1 MAKIIKKNGVLLL
14 ALSAAMAL
22 MLTGARAAS
31 YQDVAG
37 HWAEPQIVRWSDLGY
52 LTGYGDGTFGPNDP
66 ISRGQLTAILAN
78 LYGYTGEAENTFGIP
93 EDAWYLSYVLRAA
106 QAGILP
112 DSWWETASD
121 APLTREEAMYIIA
134 AAIDLEG
141 SGALSE
147 DRYTDGEDISDWAVE
162 AVYAMTEAGYVG
174 GFPDGGVHPQ
184 GSFTRAEVV
193 TILNNIFAEVYNAPG
208 TYSGDVTGLTVVA
221 AGGITLRDMTVD
233 GDLIL
238 TGAAAGQTVTLD
250 HVTVTGE
257 IVDQGCALVQ
267 INNEQFP
274 GTVTSGNR
282 TTDIRPGARANLFDP
297 DRLSFDE
304 NGYASYDS
312 EYFDAVRGIDV
323 SSHQGRIDWQA
334 VADSGVEFAMIR
346 VGFRGYTAGGVNE
359 DTRFEYNIQGALD
372 AGLDVGVYI
381 FSQAISVEEAREE
394 ARFVL
399 ERIAGYDI
407 TYPVVFDWETISGDH
422 ARTDDMDPET
432 LDACA
437 QAFCQLVEEAG
448 YTPGVYFNTTL
459 GYFWYDQSQLTDRYT
474 WMAEYN
480 QYPDFYYDYEM
491 WQYSC
496 TGTVPGIEGDV
507 DLDLAFRL
515 RD

>member
-37 HWAEPQIVRWSDLGY
+37 HWAEPQIARWSDLGY

-66 ISRGQLTAILAN
+66 ISRGQLAAILSN

-141 SGALSE
+141 SGTLPG

-257 IVDQGCALVQ
+257 INCD
-267 INNEQFP
+267 FM
-274 GTVTSGNR
+274 
-282 TTDIRPGARANLFDP
+282 LF
-297 DRLSFDE
+297 
-304 NGYASYDS
+304 
-312 EYFDAVRGIDV
+312 
-323 SSHQGRIDWQA
+323 
-334 VADSGVEFAMIR
+334 
-346 VGFRGYTAGGVNE
+346 
-359 DTRFEYNIQGALD
+359 
-372 AGLDVGVYI
+372 YI
-381 FSQAISVEEAREE
+381 F
-394 ARFVL
+394 L
-399 ERIAGYDI
+399 IAK
-407 TYPVVFDWETISGDH
+407 E
-422 ARTDDMDPET
+422 
-432 LDACA
+432 
-437 QAFCQLVEEAG
+437 
-448 YTPGVYFNTTL
+448 
-459 GYFWYDQSQLTDRYT
+459 
-474 WMAEYN
+474 
-480 QYPDFYYDYEM
+480 
-491 WQYSC
+491 
-496 TGTVPGIEGDV
+496 
-507 DLDLAFRL
+507 
-515 RD
+515 